1 MSELKKALVGKMK
14 FTFVYGSIL
23 TKYFNKE
30 SDIDLAA
37 YFGKTIDYEKMY
49 NFKEKIS
56 EHFDYKYEFDI
67 IALDTADP
75 IIAMQVLA
83 NGKLIHNNDYEA
95 HIKYKSRLIS
105 EYIDFK
111 MDRKIIEDK
120 IAERLHLCLRK
131 T

>member
-37 YFGKTIDYEKMY
+37 YFGKTIDYEKC
-49 NFKEKIS
+49 
-56 EHFDYKYEFDI
+56 I
-67 IALDTADP
+67 ILKKRLVNIL
-75 IIAMQVLA
+75 II
-83 NGKLIHNNDYEA
+83 NTN
-95 HIKYKSRLIS
+95 S
-105 EYIDFK
+105 
-111 MDRKIIEDK
+111 
-120 IAERLHLCLRK
+120 

>member
-1 MSELKKALVGKMK
+1 MEKVMSELKKALVGKVK
-14 FTFVYGSIL
+14 FTFVYGSTL

-30 SDIDLAA
+30 SDIDLAV

-67 IALDTADP
+67 IPLDTADP

-95 HIKYKSRLIS
+95 YIKYKSRMIS

-111 MDRKIIEDK
+111 MDRKIIEEK
-120 IAERLHLCLRK
+120 IAEGSIHA
-131 T
+131 